1 MVSRFDRKKQH
12 FPIKTKTKKCRLCGE
27 KSKTLSNLNIIGL
40 KMNKPND
47 SARARKKRIFTRT
60 LVVVVFFPLNNIWIN
75 FPSFHRNRNHEVRKC
90 FYVVLSTPTTHE
102 KTKKK
107 KHKKN
112 NKHIIFV
119 RRWDRKESFRI
130 FYEECIALVFVYNSK
145 PKTGKKGW
153 KLVLMCL

>member
-1 MVSRFDRKKQH
+1 MKFENAFMLSFRLPQPMRK
-12 FPIKTKTKKCRLCGE
+12 P
-27 KSKTLSNLNIIGL
+27 
-40 KMNKPND
+40 
-47 SARARKKRIFTRT
+47 
-60 LVVVVFFPLNNIWIN
+60 
-75 FPSFHRNRNHEVRKC
+75 
-90 FYVVLSTPTTHE
+90 
-102 KTKKK
+102 KKK